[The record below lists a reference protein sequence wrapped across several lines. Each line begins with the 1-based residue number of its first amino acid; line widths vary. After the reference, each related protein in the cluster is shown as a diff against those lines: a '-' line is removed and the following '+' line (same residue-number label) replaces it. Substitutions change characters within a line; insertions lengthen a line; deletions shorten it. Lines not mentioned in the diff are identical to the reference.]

1 MKLKHWYIS
10 IFVALIA
17 MGCSKDDDNNKSSDD
32 LNVSEEIFYA
42 NHFAKTTLEEIYL
55 WNKEIADDL
64 ENIDPYTNEDPITT
78 VEEVRYKQG
87 GKEVDKWTTLT
98 DNVASLNSSMQ
109 GVSTT
114 YGYRL
119 MLGKFSN
126 TDGYFFVVAFVYN
139 NSPAQEAGIKRGD
152 IIVTLNGKEIT
163 DENYLDAVYEPNLT
177 LGMAKRTDKG
187 IVATKE
193 ISVSARNM
201 YCDPI
206 LAHKVF
212 DIDGKKVG
220 YLAFTDFDLQ
230 SIEDLIDI
238 CKSFKAA
245 GVKELILDMR
255 YNGGGYVY
263 TEEIL
268 ASMLAPI
275 SVVRNGEIY
284 QTEIWNDDYMAYFK
298 QNNIDR
304 TLYFK
309 TLHRG
314 TLNGKELTYS
324 TADANIGLEKIYALI
339 SSGTASAS
347 EGIIVGLM
355 PYMNIELIGKNSSG
369 KYCTGSIFQPKD
381 IYKKAPDAI
390 SNWGIYVMVN
400 RYGDKDGKNP
410 CMPDGLVP
418 NFTANDDPM
427 DGCPLGD
434 EHEVLLN
441 IALQHAGMKFDK
453 ETTRTH
459 TYPDV
464 ELSMID
470 TNPLS
475 GKRIQLN
482 MAIPT
487 IVSMPTT
494 TGK

>member
-1 MKLKHWYIS
+1 MKTTKYFIGLLMAFAW
-10 IFVALIA
+10 
-17 MGCSKDDDNNKSSDD
+17 MGCSKEDDNKEDIKLS
-32 LNVSEEIFYA
+32 VSEEIFYA
-42 NHFAKTTLEEIYL
+42 NHFAKATLEKTYL
-55 WNKEIADDL
+55 WNEEIADKL
-64 ENIDPYTNEDPITT
+64 ESIDPETNEDPIAT

-98 DNVASLNSSMQ
+98 NDVASLNDSMQ

-119 MLGKFSN
+119 MRGKFSN
-126 TDGYFFVVAFVYN
+126 TNGYFFVVAFVYN
-139 NSPAQEAGIKRGD
+139 NSPAQEAGIGRGD

-163 DENYLDAVYEPNLT
+163 DENYLDVVYAPNLT
-177 LGMAKRTDKG
+177 LGMAKKTEQG

-193 ISVSARNM
+193 INVSARSM

-212 DIDGKKVG
+212 DIDGKEVG
-220 YLAFTDFDLQ
+220 YLAFSDFDLQ

-238 CKSFKAA
+238 CKSFKAT

-275 SVVRNGEIY
+275 DMVRNGEVY
-284 QTEIWNDDYMAYFK
+284 QTEIWNNKYMAYFT
-298 QNNIDR
+298 QNKIDR

-309 TLHRG
+309 TLHKG
-314 TLNGKELTYS
+314 ILNGKELTYN
-324 TADANIGLEKIYALI
+324 TAEANIGLEKIYALI

-347 EGIIVGLM
+347 EGIIVGLL
-355 PYMNIELIGKNSSG
+355 PYMDIELIGKNSSG

-390 SNWGIYVMVN
+390 KNWGIYVMVN
-400 RYGDKDGKNP
+400 RYGDRNGNNP

-427 DGCPLGD
+427 DGYQLGD
-434 EHEVLLN
+434 EQEGLLK
-441 IALQHAGMKFDK
+441 IALQHAGMKFD
-453 ETTRTH
+453 EQTTRTH
-459 TYPDV
+459 SYPDV
-464 ELSMID
+464 ELTMID

-482 MAIPT
+482 TAMPT
-487 IVSMPTT
+487 MVSIPTT
-494 TGK
+494 TGM